1 MNQTHIRTL
10 DDQELLTRITAQQ
23 AGWRD
28 LLSSLLQ
35 RHHRTLLSRCYFYL
49 KNQEDAEDAAQ
60 ETELRVFR
68 AIKNFRGD
76 ASFRTWLFA
85 IGHRQCYDIWHKRSR
100 HIIDDHLFALI
111 EIHEENMRRVTK
123 PDEQQII
130 VNTILTRLPEQER
143 DILVLRFYR
152 DLSLLDISITLG
164 LGLSATKMRLYRALD
179 KFAVS
184 LQRTQ
189 CSLSYN
195 TVPVAEN
202 N

>member
-1 MNQTHIRTL
+1 MDQKHIQAL

-35 RHHRTLLSRCYFYL
+35 RHHRALLSRCYFYL
-49 KNQEDAEDAAQ
+49 KNQEDAEDATQ

-68 AIKNFRGD
+68 AIKNFRGES
-76 ASFRTWLFA
+76 SFRTWLFSIA
-85 IGHRQCYDIWHKRSR
+85 DRQCYDIAHKRSR

-111 EIHEENMRRVTK
+111 EIHEENVRK
-123 PDEQQII
+123 INEPDERQTV
-130 VNTILTRLPEQER
+130 VNTVLTRLPEQER
-143 DILVLRFYR
+143 DILVLRFYM
-152 DLSLLDISITLG
+152 DLSLQDISITLG

-179 KFAVS
+179 KFAVD

-189 CSLSYN
+189 YSLSYN
-195 TVPVAEN
+195 TALFAA
-202 N
+202 